1 MHGQDS
7 PKRIRPLEITDG
19 SAHER
24 ESFFD
29 SHFYGMVDVIKRRVL
44 NIHGPLQDHLGF
56 DPSVLTGRDFSN
68 SFTQMISIK
77 FEEVFPV
84 YLKGK
89 VSLTYTIAIAN
100 HGEYTHLSMSLS
112 QAQDGIAAFYLKILE
127 RQEAPKETIYGY
139 LPDELVGLTPKNAS
153 PEAKL

>member
-1 MHGQDS
+1 MKITVKFVNSDKWEELEILSEEEGVQAIRIDDVILTEDSIRHRTTSQEMHGQDS

-56 DPSVLTGRDFSN
+56 DPSVLTGRDF
-68 SFTQMISIK
+68 F
-77 FEEVFPV
+77 
-84 YLKGK
+84 
-89 VSLTYTIAIAN
+89 
-100 HGEYTHLSMSLS
+100 
-112 QAQDGIAAFYLKILE
+112 
-127 RQEAPKETIYGY
+127 
-139 LPDELVGLTPKNAS
+139 
-153 PEAKL
+153 

>member
-1 MHGQDS
+1 MKITVKFANSDKWEELEILSEEEGIQAIRIDDVILTEDSIRHRITSQEMHGQDS

-68 SFTQMISIK
+68 SFTQMISTK

-84 YLKGK
+84 Y
-89 VSLTYTIAIAN
+89 
-100 HGEYTHLSMSLS
+100 
-112 QAQDGIAAFYLKILE
+112 
-127 RQEAPKETIYGY
+127 
-139 LPDELVGLTPKNAS
+139 
-153 PEAKL
+153 